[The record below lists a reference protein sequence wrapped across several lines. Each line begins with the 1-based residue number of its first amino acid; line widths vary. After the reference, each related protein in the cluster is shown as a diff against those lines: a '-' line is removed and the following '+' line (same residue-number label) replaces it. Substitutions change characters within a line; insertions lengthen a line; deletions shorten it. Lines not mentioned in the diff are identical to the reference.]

1 MLIKSLLQVLNQV
14 LNVAI
19 QVGYTPI
26 IYIYT
31 LWLFNIA
38 IEAMVHL

>member
-26 IYIYT
+26 ICIYVYIPSGYLT
-31 LWLFNIA
+31 
-38 IEAMVHL
+38 